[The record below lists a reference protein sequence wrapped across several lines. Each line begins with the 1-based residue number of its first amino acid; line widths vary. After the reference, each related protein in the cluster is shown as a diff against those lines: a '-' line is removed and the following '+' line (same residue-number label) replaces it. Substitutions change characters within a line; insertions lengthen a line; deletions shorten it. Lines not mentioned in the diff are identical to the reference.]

1 MTDVPR
7 PRIGERIIDS
17 SNAHMARFAIEYG
30 THAQTHTDAEGYE

>member
-7 PRIGERIIDS
+7 PRIGEWIIDS
-17 SNAHMARFAIEYG
+17 SDVRMARVALNHG